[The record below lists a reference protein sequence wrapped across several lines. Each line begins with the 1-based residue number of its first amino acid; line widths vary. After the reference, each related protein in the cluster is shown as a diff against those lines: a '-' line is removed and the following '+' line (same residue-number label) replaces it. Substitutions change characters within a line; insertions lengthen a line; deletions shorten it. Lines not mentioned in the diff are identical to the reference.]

1 MSGYRNLREVRLV
14 PIVLIFLNLFA
25 VVIFYLKKAGLNYNC
40 LNVINETD
48 FIIIC
53 RIFNFD

>member
-25 VVIFYLKKAGLNYNC
+25 VVIFYLKKSGLN
-40 LNVINETD
+40 
-48 FIIIC
+48 
-53 RIFNFD
+53 